1 MSYDIQSD
9 IRYELI
15 QLLTHDS
22 YNKSIAEYYQD
33 EGDIYS
39 SLDNM
44 ETEFDE
50 IVCRLSISHPD
61 KIARAASRLGSAR
74 CEQIIRESGR
84 IMHKIPCLV
93 WLGWDQLIECD
104 NKGDLAENP

>member
-74 CEQIIRESGR
+74 CKQIIRESGR
-84 IMHKIPCLV
+84 DRKSTRLNSSHERRSRMPSS
-93 WLGWDQLIECD
+93 
-104 NKGDLAENP
+104 A